1 MTRVS
6 KVRMLKASLSLL
18 KLPYTKSNMDKETLV
33 RIAQPAAT
41 LALAISVATLP
52 MTVKAYGEMVEI
64 YGTIRVN
71 HINSC
76 S

>member
-1 MTRVS
+1 
-6 KVRMLKASLSLL
+6 MLKASLSLL

-33 RIAQPAAT
+33 RLAQPAAT
-41 LALAISVATLP
+41 PALAISVATLP

-64 YGTIRVN
+64 YGTVGVN

>member
-1 MTRVS
+1 
-6 KVRMLKASLSLL
+6 
-18 KLPYTKSNMDKETLV
+18 MDTETLV
-33 RIAQPAAT
+33 RLAQPAAT

-64 YGTIRVN
+64 YGTVGVN